1 MKAFLERY
9 IALLALVGAV
19 LLWEATCKL
28 FAIPVFILPSPSAI
42 FASVGTLDAGRWAT
56 HILATLSV
64 ALSGFLLAIVIA
76 LPLAIAIVSSKLLAR
91 LVLPWLIVIQSTPVV
106 AIAPIIVVTLGSGML
121 PRVVITTL
129 ISFFPLVISTATGM
143 NSVPAELLELS
154 KTLRAPRN
162 REYWQIRMPYA
173 VPYIF
178 SALKVAITLSIIGA
192 VVAEFVAA
200 DQGLGYLILFSTS
213 SFKIPLAFASLFLLV
228 VCSLVLYGLVSW
240 LQKRLFPWSLDAK

>member
-1 MKAFLERY
+1 MRAFLERY
-9 IALLALVGAV
+9 IALLALVVAV
-19 LLWEATCKL
+19 LLWEGACKL

-42 FASVGTLDAGRWAT
+42 FASVSTLDAGRWLT

-143 NSVPAELLELS
+143 TSVPAELLELS

-228 VCSLVLYGLVSW
+228 VCSLTLYGLVSW

>member
-9 IALLALVGAV
+9 IALLALVVAVAVWEGA
-19 LLWEATCKL
+19 CRL

-42 FASVGTLDAGRWAT
+42 FNSVSTLDAGRWLT

-228 VCSLVLYGLVSW
+228 VCSLTLYGLVSW
-240 LQKRLFPWSLDAK
+240 LQQRLFPWSIDAK

>member
-1 MKAFLERY
+1 MKVFLEKY
-9 IALLALVGAV
+9 IALLALVVAV
-19 LLWEATCKL
+19 LLWEAACTL
-28 FAIPVFILPSPSAI
+28 FAIPVFILPSPTAI
-42 FASVGTLDAGRWAT
+42 FASVSTLDAGRWAT

-143 NSVPAELLELS
+143 NSVPSELLELS

-228 VCSLVLYGLVSW
+228 VCSLTLYGLVSW
-240 LQKRLFPWSLDAK
+240 LQKQLFPWSIDAK

>member
-9 IALLALVGAV
+9 IALLALIVAIA
-19 LLWEATCKL
+19 LWEGACRL
-28 FAIPVFILPSPSAI
+28 FAIPVFILPSPLAI
-42 FASVGTLDAGRWAT
+42 FNSVGTLDVGRWLT
-56 HILATLSV
+56 HTLATLSV

-143 NSVPAELLELS
+143 TSVPAELLELS

-213 SFKIPLAFASLFLLV
+213 SFKIPLAFTSLFLLV
-228 VCSLVLYGLVSW
+228 VCSLTLYGLVSW
-240 LQKRLFPWSLDAK
+240 LQKRLFPWSIDAK